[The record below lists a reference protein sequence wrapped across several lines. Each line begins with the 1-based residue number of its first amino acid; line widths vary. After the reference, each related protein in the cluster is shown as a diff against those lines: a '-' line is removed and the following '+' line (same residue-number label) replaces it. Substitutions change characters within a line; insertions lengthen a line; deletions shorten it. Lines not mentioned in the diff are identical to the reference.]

1 MKPLNGLWKMTP
13 QQRTEIER
21 AIKHLQDA
29 LNSDTPLI
37 SLLIARDQKI
47 SPVISELIKAL

>member
-1 MKPLNGLWKMTP
+1 MTP
-13 QQRTEIER
+13 NQRLEIER

-29 LNSDTPLI
+29 LNSDKPLI

-47 SPVISELIKAL
+47 SPVISELIKEIK